1 MGDINLLHGNF
12 PNNEDLNI
20 ESCIGMEFDSIEN
33 VREFYN
39 FFAKNKGFG
48 VRVRSTKPKRAIL
61 VCCSEGQ
68 HKVKSGANEE
78 AEDNVSQTKRNC
90 STLRTGCQASL
101 VVARGMVE
109 SNWVI
114 TSFVND
120 HNHIMV
126 SPRSVSYMRCH
137 KKMSVAAKSLVERF
151 EEEGLPTG
159 KVAAIFN
166 NGESS
171 FSHRDCWNHVR
182 NLRRKN
188 LDAGDAQA
196 VFDYCKLKETE
207 NPNFFYAIQLD
218 DDSRMVNFF
227 WVDSRSRV
235 AYQQFGDA
243 ITFDTTYK
251 TNKYNMPFAPFF
263 GLNNHYQSILFGCAL
278 QQDESERSF
287 IWLFQKWLEA
297 MDGKKLVSII
307 TDQDIAIRGAI
318 AKVFP
323 ESRHRLCLWHIMQKF
338 PTRLAH
344 IYHKQSMFKRDLKRC
359 IRDSP
364 NIEVFEKEW
373 ERIKNDYELE
383 DNEWL
388 NGLYKIKESWVPIYN
403 RSTFFAGMNTT
414 QRKRREDYESRH
426 KHRILSTGSKLEEH
440 AASIYTRNIFGKFQD
455 ELGKINQ
462 FTKVKIRRDGPRN
475 VYQVSSCYDIQD
487 TVIVDINL
495 DSKVAKC
502 DCQMYEF
509 MGILCRHI
517 LVIFQAKGVVQ
528 IPDHFILKRWTKE
541 ANKGIEA
548 SYIENNFDAE
558 FTTSKIVRRM
568 HAQQQAS
575 ILVDLA
581 EESEEMYKFI
591 ISELSNTHKSAIIMK
606 TSSII
611 VLESSHTIV
620 NETVIPEEVTE
631 APHLIIG
638 DPHISRTK
646 GRRKDG
652 EKITQNCR
660 FKSGLEVSLI
670 KSSIKRKKCTKCGE
684 HGHNK
689 KTCRKMFC
697 V

>member
-1 MGDINLLHGNF
+1 MGDINLLQGNF

-20 ESCIGMEFDSIEN
+20 KSCIGMEFDSIEN

-39 FFAKNKGFG
+39 FFAKNKG
-48 VRVRSTKPKRAIL
+48 
-61 VCCSEGQ
+61 Q

-78 AEDNVSQTKRNC
+78 AEDNVSQTKRKC

-101 VVARGMVE
+101 VVARGTVE

-159 KVAAIFN
+159 KVVAIFN

-207 NPNFFYAIQLD
+207 NPKFFYAIQLD
-218 DDSRMVNFF
+218 DDSRM
-227 WVDSRSRV
+227 
-235 AYQQFGDA
+235 
-243 ITFDTTYK
+243 
-251 TNKYNMPFAPFF
+251 M
-263 GLNNHYQSILFGCAL
+263 
-278 QQDESERSF
+278 
-287 IWLFQKWLEA
+287 
-297 MDGKKLVSII
+297 
-307 TDQDIAIRGAI
+307 
-318 AKVFP
+318 
-323 ESRHRLCLWHIMQKF
+323 
-338 PTRLAH
+338 
-344 IYHKQSMFKRDLKRC
+344 
-359 IRDSP
+359 
-364 NIEVFEKEW
+364 
-373 ERIKNDYELE
+373 
-383 DNEWL
+383 
-388 NGLYKIKESWVPIYN
+388 
-403 RSTFFAGMNTT
+403 
-414 QRKRREDYESRH
+414 
-426 KHRILSTGSKLEEH
+426 
-440 AASIYTRNIFGKFQD
+440 
-455 ELGKINQ
+455 
-462 FTKVKIRRDGPRN
+462 RRDGP
-475 VYQVSSCYDIQD
+475 
-487 TVIVDINL
+487 
-495 DSKVAKC
+495 
-502 DCQMYEF
+502 
-509 MGILCRHI
+509 RHI

-581 EESEEMYKFI
+581 EESEMYKFI

-606 TSSII
+606 TSSLI